1 MHNKMNMFVIG
12 RDGQRKELSFDKI
25 TQRLQQLS
33 SGLNR
38 VNVHMVA
45 LKTINSIYDGIH
57 TSELDTV
64 SSNICSNL
72 ATTDFQYNHLGGRI
86 LVSNAEKNIKILLGN
101 NDSFVERMNYI
112 QTEYNKL
119 FNRDYLIP
127 DMLKY
132 MNDNK
137 DTLNNM
143 IDYSRNYKFRYFGY
157 KTLEKSYLFKFDD
170 KPVETPQDLFLG
182 IAVAIHYLQSDLD
195 LIKQTYELISNGYFT
210 HATPTL
216 FNARRIG
223 GQNASCFLINTDDS
237 IEAMY
242 DTVKDCALISKGAG
256 GLGLPLSRIRSINS
270 VIKSTNGLSNGII
283 KYCQVLNPTARHV
296 TQGGKRPGSI
306 AVYLEPWHADVF
318 DWLELK
324 KPTPPDSERCRDLF
338 YALWIPDLF
347 MKAVQEN
354 GDWYLMSPDECP
366 GLNKV
371 YGDAFEKLYMQY
383 VSEGKY
389 RKKIK
394 ALELWE
400 RDLVSKIET
409 GGPYTSFKDTINK
422 RNNQKNIGVIECSN
436 LCNEINE
443 VTDVNVQSVCNLAS
457 IAVNR
462 FYENGV
468 YNFDKLVEVAK
479 LITIN
484 LNKIIDINIYPTPQ
498 SKTTNLSHRPIG
510 VGIQGLADLFCM
522 MKLPFESQ
530 EAVDLD
536 AKIMEHIYYGCMSAS
551 ADLAQRDGSYS
562 YFEGSDFQKGI
573 LQFDYSNA
581 KTTLDW
587 DTLKQKVMK
596 GMRNSLLTALMP
608 TASTSQILGNNEC
621 FEPYTYNMY
630 IRDTQA
636 GNFIVINEHCI
647 QDLID
652 IGMWNDN
659 TRQQIMSNSG
669 SIQGIDGIPQNIKEL
684 YKTVWE
690 IKQKSIIDHAVARGA
705 FVDQSQSMNLYFPE
719 PDFKKLSSALQY
731 GWMQGLKTGMYYL
744 RSRPA
749 SEATKVTLDLKE
761 VEKKEE
767 KKDEKKEDEKKK
779 PKQYVCTE
787 DVCTVCSS

>member
-1 MHNKMNMFVIG
+1 
-12 RDGQRKELSFDKI
+12 
-25 TQRLQQLS
+25 
-33 SGLNR
+33 
-38 VNVHMVA
+38 
-45 LKTINSIYDGIH
+45 
-57 TSELDTV
+57 
-64 SSNICSNL
+64 
-72 ATTDFQYNHLGGRI
+72 
-86 LVSNAEKNIKILLGN
+86 
-101 NDSFVERMNYI
+101 
-112 QTEYNKL
+112 
-119 FNRDYLIP
+119 
-127 DMLKY
+127 
-132 MNDNK
+132 
-137 DTLNNM
+137 
-143 IDYSRNYKFRYFGY
+143 
-157 KTLEKSYLFKFDD
+157 
-170 KPVETPQDLFLG
+170 
-182 IAVAIHYLQSDLD
+182 
-195 LIKQTYELISNGYFT
+195 
-210 HATPTL
+210 
-216 FNARRIG
+216 
-223 GQNASCFLINTDDS
+223 
-237 IEAMY
+237 
-242 DTVKDCALISKGAG
+242 
-256 GLGLPLSRIRSINS
+256 
-270 VIKSTNGLSNGII
+270 
-283 KYCQVLNPTARHV
+283 
-296 TQGGKRPGSI
+296 
-306 AVYLEPWHADVF
+306 
-318 DWLELK
+318 
-324 KPTPPDSERCRDLF
+324 
-338 YALWIPDLF
+338 
-347 MKAVQEN
+347 
-354 GDWYLMSPDECP
+354 
-366 GLNKV
+366 
-371 YGDAFEKLYMQY
+371 
-383 VSEGKY
+383 
-389 RKKIK
+389 
-394 ALELWE
+394 
-400 RDLVSKIET
+400 
-409 GGPYTSFKDTINK
+409 
-422 RNNQKNIGVIECSN
+422 
-436 LCNEINE
+436 
-443 VTDVNVQSVCNLAS
+443 
-457 IAVNR
+457 
-462 FYENGV
+462 
-468 YNFDKLVEVAK
+468 
-479 LITIN
+479 
-484 LNKIIDINIYPTPQ
+484 
-498 SKTTNLSHRPIG
+498 
-510 VGIQGLADLFCM
+510 

-659 TRQQIMSNSG
+659 TRQLIMSDSG

-767 KKDEKKEDEKKK
+767 EKKDEKKEDEKKK